1 MLDILAKA
9 SNNRINT
16 VRSSSTGRVLD
27 AIAVALGICTQNSY
41 DGECPMKLEAVARK
55 SDIQLELEFNRSG
68 YGQVLDTT
76 HLLLQILELKEKGIS
91 RPELAYAA
99 QHLIGEG
106 LAEIACQVAQ
116 EEGILH
122 VGFSGGVA
130 VNHIITRSVAKHIQR
145 TNLVPV
151 LHSLVPPGDGG
162 ISVGQVAT
170 AAARLIKEC

>member
-1 MLDILAKA
+1 
-9 SNNRINT
+9 
-16 VRSSSTGRVLD
+16 
-27 AIAVALGICTQNSY
+27 
-41 DGECPMKLEAVARK
+41 MKLEAVARK
-55 SDIQLELEFNRSG
+55 SDIQLEMEFNKSD
-68 YGQVLDTT
+68 YGSVLDTT
-76 HLLLQILELKEKGIS
+76 HLLLQIIELKDKGVS

-99 QHLIGEG
+99 QYSIGQG

-130 VNHIITRSVAKHIQR
+130 VNRIFTRSIAKHIQKN
-145 TNLVPV
+145 NLVPI

-170 AAARLIKEC
+170 AAARVIEE